1 MGYQSVHLRYEITD
15 MRYEIWDMRYQSVH
29 LADGYEERSGDEGE
43 ILGEDPTGSLLAGH
57 LLPVILHGEPAG
69 GVRVPGPEGGEVSL
83 VVLLSPGTVLSVDPP
98 RHQVRS
104 VSQAADLH
112 GGAGT
117 E

>member
-1 MGYQSVHLRYEITD
+1 

-98 RHQVRS
+98 GHEVRS